1 MTCANAGEQT
11 NGDRRVER
19 ASDRNVWKPK
29 SQQSVVA
36 EGAAAMTLKQ
46 ARKRFPLVPEEILR
60 WALENINDPDD
71 LERGLFR
78 LEEAKRLQ
86 LKYSA

>member
-1 MTCANAGEQT
+1 
-11 NGDRRVER
+11 
-19 ASDRNVWKPK
+19 
-29 SQQSVVA
+29 
-36 EGAAAMTLKQ
+36 MTLMQ

-60 WALENINDPDD
+60 WALDNITDPDD

-78 LEEAKRLQ
+78 LEQAKRLQ